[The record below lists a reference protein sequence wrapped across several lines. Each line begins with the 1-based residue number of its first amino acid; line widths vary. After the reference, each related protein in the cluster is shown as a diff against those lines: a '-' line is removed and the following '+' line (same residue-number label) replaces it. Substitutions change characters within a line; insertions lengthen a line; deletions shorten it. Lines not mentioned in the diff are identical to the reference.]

1 MSELE
6 LFLSLQTDG
15 TAHAGFTSTECV
27 VSHACYYHMTFM
39 SVGGRQ
45 HIVMTSAR
53 IL

>member
-6 LFLSLQTDG
+6 LIVSLQIDG
-15 TAHAGFTSTECV
+15 TAHAGFMSTENV
-27 VSHACYYHMTFM
+27 ASHACYCHTTHM

-45 HIVMTSAR
+45 NIVMTSAR